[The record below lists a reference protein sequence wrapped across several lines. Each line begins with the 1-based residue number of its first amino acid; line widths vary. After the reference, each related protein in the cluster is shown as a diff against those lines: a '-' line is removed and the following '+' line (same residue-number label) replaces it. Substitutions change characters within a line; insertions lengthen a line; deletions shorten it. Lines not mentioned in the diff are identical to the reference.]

1 MYGRTFFVS
10 FLAVLFIALA
20 SISLT
25 MAMQP
30 SSDGTNPTLNE
41 PRNDQQAQDDQDD
54 CSAGNNGAC
63 TGLPPLP
70 ADPAAGTISGDTTD
84 SQPSPAQTGIG
95 WLDHLNDRRAR
106 ANLPPVSNN
115 PVWTEGCELHSRYM
129 VKNDYIGHSEDPAN
143 QWYSEAGDEAAGKSN
158 VAVHSNI
165 NNPDGDFIDAWME
178 GPFHAIGII
187 DPRLSQAAY
196 GVYREQTGRYHSA
209 ATLDV
214 LRGQGTIPETVSYPI
229 KFPSDGQVMPIRA
242 FTGYETP
249 DPLTSC
255 PGYTAPTGPPLM
267 IQFEQDP
274 SVSSYSVSKDGTT
287 LEACHFDETNYTN
300 GNASMEKLGRQVLG
314 SRNAVVIMPKEPL
327 TDGTYTVSVTTNGE
341 THTWSFLVGDD
352 SQVGEPTATPTAT
365 PTDMPI
371 PDPTA
376 TPTSLPTATPTATP
390 SPTPQPQPDAYE
402 EDDSCQNAQPLATD
416 GTIQQH
422 SFHDAEDSD
431 WVSITTEEEKHY
443 LIEAQVPSGSR
454 ANVAMDMY
462 TTCDAVYDSPYT
474 NYTSTLGLRLQLRAP
489 VSGTM
494 RLKLTQEDPSV
505 FGGDVN
511 YQFSVRELPAN
522 NLGNALIMVGDSDP
536 TQQTVNK
543 TAAMIEQVFTNQ
555 GHYNPN
561 NFQRFYAPHT
571 DVYSGPLTLKVQ
583 SAITEWANEQIGN
596 NGMLT
601 LYLVGHGRQGAMV
614 IDSSSDQQL
623 TAADLNGWLSTLET
637 ERPDITIVIVVDSTY
652 AGSFLSDLSKTGA
665 RRVIIL
671 STGAT
676 NAAWVGIDGT
686 LFSQY
691 FLQALGQGGSFASAF
706 TDAQMSVQAASPW
719 RTPAAGLLLQNHGT
733 LQQTADPEQT
743 PLLED
748 SNGLARQYGI
758 ISAQTETNQPQPPAI
773 REVFAPTVNDGAGTI
788 KALIEKDARVDTV
801 NVQAKVYNPAYQ
813 ASGSD
818 GNLVEEANVP
828 TVDMALTQN
837 GVYAGDYTFT
847 SAGAYRVVVYAEDG
861 NGLQAQPQSIQFM
874 VQSSDLA
881 ITPVYL
887 PMIQRS
893 Q

>member
-1 MYGRTFFVS
+1 MDSRTFFMS
-10 FLAVLFIALA
+10 FLAVLFVALA
-20 SISLT
+20 SISVS

-30 SSDGTNPTLNE
+30 SAEVTNPTLNE
-41 PRNDQQAQDDQDD
+41 PLNDQQAQDDQDG
-54 CSAGNNGAC
+54 CSGGNNGSC
-63 TGLPPLP
+63 IGLPPIP
-70 ADPAAGTISGDTTD
+70 AEPAAATRSADTTAR
-84 SQPSPAQTGIG
+84 QPAPAQTGIG

-115 PVWTEGCELHSRYM
+115 PEWTEGCELHSRYM
-129 VKNDYIGHSEDPAN
+129 VKNDYIGHSEDSSN
-143 QWYSEAGDEAAGKSN
+143 QWYSEAGALAASKGN
-158 VAVHSNI
+158 VAVHSDI
-165 NNPDGDFIDAWME
+165 NNPDENFIDGWME

-187 DPRLSQAAY
+187 DPRLLQAAY
-196 GVYREQTGRYHSA
+196 GVYREQTGMYRSA

-214 LRGQGTIPETVSYPI
+214 MRGQGAIPETVSYPI
-229 KFPSDGQVMPIRA
+229 MFPAEGQVMPIKA

-267 IQFEQDP
+267 IQFAQDP
-274 SVSSYSVSKDGTT
+274 VVSSYSVSKDGMT
-287 LEACHFDETNYTN
+287 LEACSFDETNYTN
-300 GNASMEKLGRQVLG
+300 SNGSMQRLGRQVLG

-327 TDGTYTVSVTTNGE
+327 TDGTYTVSITTNGE
-341 THTWSFLVGDD
+341 THTWSFLVGED
-352 SQVGEPTATPTAT
+352 SQIGEPTATSTATPTDIAPPTAT
-365 PTDMPI
+365 PTP
-371 PDPTA
+371 
-376 TPTSLPTATPTATP
+376 LPTATPTATP
-390 SPTPQPQPDAYE
+390 SPTPLSEPDVYE
-402 EDDSCQNAQPLATD
+402 EDDSCQNAQPLTTD
-416 GTIQQH
+416 GTVQQH
-422 SFHDAEDSD
+422 SFHDAGDSD
-431 WVSITTEEEKHY
+431 WVSIATEEDTHY
-443 LIEAQVPSGSR
+443 LIEAQVPAGSR

-474 NYTSTLGLRLQLRAP
+474 NYTSTLGLRLQFRAP

-494 RLKLTQEDPSV
+494 RLKLAQEDPSV

-511 YQFSVRELPAN
+511 YHFSVRELPAD
-522 NLGNALIMVGDSDP
+522 NLDNALIIVGDSDP
-536 TQQTVNK
+536 NQQTINK
-543 TAAMIEQVFTNQ
+543 TAAMIDQVFTDQ
-555 GHYNPN
+555 GNYITN

-571 DVYSGPLTLKVQ
+571 DVYSGPLTLKIQ

-601 LYLVGHGRQGAMV
+601 LYLVGHGQQGAMV
-614 IDSSSDQQL
+614 VDSSSDQQV

-652 AGSFLSDLSKTGA
+652 AGSFLSDLSKTGT

-686 LFSQY
+686 LFSRY

-706 TDAQMSVQAASPW
+706 TDAQMGVQAAAPW
-719 RTPAAGLLLQNHGT
+719 RTPSAGLLLQNQAT
-733 LQQTADPEQT
+733 LQQAADPEQT

-758 ISAQTETNQPQPPAI
+758 VSAQTDTNQPQPPAV
-773 REVFAPTVNDGAGTI
+773 REVFAPTVDDGAGSI
-788 KALIEKDARVDTV
+788 KALIEKDERVDTV
-801 NVQAKVYNPAYQ
+801 NVQAKVYGPAYQ
-813 ASGSD
+813 ASGSN
-818 GNLVEEANVP
+818 GELIEESNVQ